1 MRIRFRHLILIG
13 ASTVLLASGA
23 NAVEKKDDKDPNRI
37 VCEKQEVLGSRLA
50 TRRVCMSAAEWAAKR
65 MLDRQLI
72 DRTQIQQKGPNGG

>member
-1 MRIRFRHLILIG
+1 MRIRLRHLILIG

-23 NAVEKKDDKDPNRI
+23 NALEKKDDKDPNRI

-65 MLDRQLI
+65 MLERQMI
-72 DRTQIQQKGPNGG
+72 DRSQIQQKGPNGG